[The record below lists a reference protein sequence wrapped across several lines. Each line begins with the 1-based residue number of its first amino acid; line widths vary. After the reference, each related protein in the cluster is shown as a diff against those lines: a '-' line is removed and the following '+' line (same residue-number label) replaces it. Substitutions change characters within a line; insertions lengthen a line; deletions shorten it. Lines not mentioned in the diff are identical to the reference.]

1 MRRNRWIFWR
11 SSCSIRTKN
20 GKRSGRKWRSGTQQ
34 RVERFQA
41 ALSFGWQTQFQAA
54 SARLAKQADV
64 LAAMSPHAVLER
76 GFAIVQNARG
86 QVVRDADSLK
96 QGQTLHVS
104 FAHGAS
110 DVQVLSLQKQGDFFD

>member
-1 MRRNRWIFWR
+1 MGQQLREQQHRVARAAQALHGQQPDTMRAR
-11 SSCSIRTKN
+11 
-20 GKRSGRKWRSGTQQ
+20 Q

-41 ALSFGWQTQFQAA
+41 ALSFAWQTQFQVA
-54 SARLAKQADV
+54 SGRVAKQADV

-110 DVQVLSLQKQGDFFD
+110 DVQVLSLQKQGDLFD

>member
-1 MRRNRWIFWR
+1 ME
-11 SSCSIRTKN
+11 
-20 GKRSGRKWRSGTQQ
+20 G
-34 RVERFQA
+34 FQA
-41 ALSFGWQTQFQAA
+41 ALSFAWQARFQAA
-54 SARLAKQADV
+54 SARVAKQADV

-110 DVQVLSLQKQGDFFD
+110 DVQVLSLQKQGDLFD